1 MKEYKNKNKRKS
13 VKEMNE
19 LIILLFCYL
28 MAGFG
33 IYCAAVH
40 ESLKLD
46 RGYPPPAYLI
56 FIWPIVYLLGISD
69 VIDLIIKE
77 IRNG

>member
-1 MKEYKNKNKRKS
+1 
-13 VKEMNE
+13 MNE
-19 LIILLFCYL
+19 LIIFLFCY
-28 MAGFG
+28 AVVGFG
-33 IYCAAVH
+33 MYCAAVH

-56 FIWPIVYLLGISD
+56 LIWPIVCLLGISD
-69 VIDLIIKE
+69 VIDLIVKE